1 MNYYRALSEGADR
14 AIARVGFSVRSSWT
28 LVQKDEEAFFL
39 PPGFRRINR
48 KNAILFRLLD

>member
-28 LVQKDEEAFFL
+28 LVQKDESEAFFL
-39 PPGFRRINR
+39 P
-48 KNAILFRLLD
+48 LDLGE